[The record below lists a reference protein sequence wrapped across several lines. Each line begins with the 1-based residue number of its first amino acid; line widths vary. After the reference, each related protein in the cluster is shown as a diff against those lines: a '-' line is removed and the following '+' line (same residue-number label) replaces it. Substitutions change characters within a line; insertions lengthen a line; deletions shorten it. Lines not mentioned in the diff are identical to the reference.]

1 MVNILHAK
9 AAGCCQTSSLIGGFV
24 GRHAK
29 AVKTSQ
35 RRLRGS
41 HYRPACNGFGPPR
54 GLVAARSTPVCTE
67 ILIRIDIF
75 LVRHDRIVEHWG
87 VCLKAKSTNRRD
99 NANKAQWVA
108 GDWHLGV
115 SDLVYW
121 CCGIPLLARR
131 VG

>member
-41 HYRPACNGFGPPR
+41 HYRPACNGFGPPC
-54 GLVAARSTPVCTE
+54 GLIAARFAPLP
-67 ILIRIDIF
+67 ILFCVQDVF
-75 LVRHDRIVEHWG
+75 LVQSVLSLRA
-87 VCLKAKSTNRRD
+87 CL
-99 NANKAQWVA
+99 NKI
-108 GDWHLGV
+108 G
-115 SDLVYW
+115 
-121 CCGIPLLARR
+121 GITVPKLTIE
-131 VG
+131 